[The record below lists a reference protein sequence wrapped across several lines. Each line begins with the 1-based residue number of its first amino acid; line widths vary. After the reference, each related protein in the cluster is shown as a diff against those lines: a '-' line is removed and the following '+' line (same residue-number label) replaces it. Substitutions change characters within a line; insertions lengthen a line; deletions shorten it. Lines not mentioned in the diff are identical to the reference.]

1 MAGEQTFR
9 SPGFFER
16 EIDLTQR
23 QQAPLGTP
31 AGIIGT
37 AEKGPAFVPV
47 TVGSFADYVT
57 RFGTL
62 DPKRFGPYA
71 VNEWLKHRSALT
83 YLRVLGAG
91 ANDTTAQIE
100 ATRVQGTV
108 TNAGF
113 VVSGTEVHGQA
124 DTTDS
129 RSNGMVQFIVARH
142 FLSASEALGF
152 PVFTDNDS
160 YNSTGLHTD
169 GDTVN
174 LVRGMVLMA
183 SGARL
188 MVLNGEGE
196 NFHDHADDFATLS
209 GPTAAAQSTFKLVIS
224 SSDGAGFAKTD
235 NITGIRVLTASLN
248 PASQNYIGK
257 VLNTNPDNFPT
268 AQHLLYADFA
278 VENELAPV
286 AEGPTSVAVA
296 SGSDGLSTVSG
307 IASLTHTERFGRFD
321 TRFTTPK
328 TSKFISQPFGKTEYN
343 LFHFEAISDG
353 AWANDKIKVS
363 IANIRGSTDP
373 KSEFGT
379 FAVQVR
385 SFDDVDT
392 DLEIIENFPDCSLD
406 PTSENYIAK
415 VIGDMGVEYAF
426 DADQEDERRLNVT
439 GKYPNRSTLIR
450 VKVEQAVED
459 GLVPAHALPFGF
471 RGPTTVKTNDALTD
485 STLSALSVGLA
496 DVRLSASGS
505 EALEALHSSL
515 TGSIVPPL
523 PYRFKVTRGAIDD
536 SNDDSAVAAGFPG
549 ANEVTDSRFYWGVKV
564 DRVPQTG
571 SLSNAILNAN
581 VSSVVNP
588 LVRAYTKFVGIEKL
602 DALVTGSGADA
613 FNNNKFTLARVA
625 FGNDAVAELTGTA
638 DAHMREAAYIRNGDP
653 DGTTYTVGDG
663 SDSTRITLATLVNQT
678 SSVDFNRFSDFAKFT
693 NIFQGGFDG
702 FNILDTD
709 AARMNDKA
717 SSSDTGGGATTS
729 FVSPGLTSN
738 VNGVGQ
744 LNNTVFSYKTAAR
757 IMTDE
762 FSVNTHLLA
771 IPGIRDSFITDE
783 AAKLVRAN
791 GLQMFVMDMVSYD
804 ESTNRL
810 FDDSTTR
817 PDVEKTSQQFDS
829 RAVDNNYVATYFPDV
844 TIDDLVNNRKVRVP
858 ASVAQVGAIAF
869 NDKVSYPWFAPAGF
883 NRAALDFVSN
893 VSVRLKGADR
903 DRLQD
908 ARINPIGPFQ
918 RGGGGRQVFAV
929 FGQKTLQF
937 ARSALDRVN
946 VRRLMLDVKRAVKN
960 VADRFVFE
968 QNTSD
973 TRAAFVSQVV
983 PLLAAIQAQS
993 GIEQFKVVMD
1003 ETNNTPQDVEN
1014 NRLNGKIVVV
1024 PTRTVEFVA
1033 IDFIVTNA
1041 GVSFL

>member
-23 QQAPLGTP
+23 QQAPIGVP
-31 AGIIGT
+31 AGVIGT

-47 TVGSFADYVT
+47 TVGSFADFVT

-62 DPKRFGPYA
+62 DPKKFGPYA

-83 YLRVLGAG
+83 YMRVLGAG
-91 ANDTTAQIE
+91 ANDTTTQIE

-113 VVSGTEVHGQA
+113 VVSGTRAEANQDG
-124 DTTDS
+124 DDS

-142 FLSASEALGF
+142 FLSASESLGF

-160 YNSTGLHTD
+160 YNTTGLHTT

-188 MVLNGEGE
+188 MVLDGEGE

-209 GPTAAAQSTFKLVIS
+209 GPDASAQSTFKLVIS
-224 SSDGAGFAKTD
+224 SSDGAGFSTTD
-235 NITGIRVLTASLN
+235 DVTGIRVMTASLN
-248 PASQNYIGK
+248 PSSQNYIGK
-257 VLNTNPDNFPT
+257 VLNTNPERFPID
-268 AQHLLYADFA
+268 QHLFYADFA

-286 AEGPTSVAVA
+286 AEGAPTVAVA
-296 SGSDGLSTVSG
+296 SGSEGTSSNSG
-307 IASLTHTERFGRFD
+307 IAALTHLERFGRFD

-328 TSKFISQPFGKTEYN
+328 TTKFISQPFGVTEYD
-343 LFHFEAISDG
+343 LFHFESISDG
-353 AWANDKIKVS
+353 AWANDKIKIS

-373 KSEFGT
+373 KSDFGT

-385 SFDDVDT
+385 SFSDVDT

-406 PTSENYIAK
+406 PTAENYIAA
-415 VIGDMGVEYAF
+415 VVGDMGVRYAF
-426 DADQEDERRLNVT
+426 DADQEDERRLVVT
-439 GKYPNRSTLIR
+439 GKYPNRSTLVR
-450 VKVEQAVED
+450 VVVNQAVKD
-459 GLVPAHALPFGF
+459 GLVPKRALPFGF
-471 RGPTTVKTNDALTD
+471 RGPATIKTNDALTD
-485 STLSALSVGLA
+485 STLSALSMGLN

-505 EALEALHSSL
+505 EDTAANAAL

-523 PYRFKVTRGAIDD
+523 PYRFKVTRGAVDD
-536 SNDDSAVAAGFPG
+536 SNDDSLVAAGFPG

-571 SLSNAILNAN
+571 SLSNAILNSN

-588 LVRAYTKFVGIEKL
+588 LVRAYTKFMGIEKL
-602 DALVTGSGADA
+602 DSLVTGSGADA
-613 FNNNKFTLARVA
+613 FNDNKFTLARVA
-625 FGNDAVAELTGTA
+625 FGNDTVAQLTGTA
-638 DAHMREAAYIRNGDP
+638 DAHMREAAYIRNGKP
-653 DGTTYTVGDG
+653 DGTTYTVSDG
-663 SDSTRITLATLVNQT
+663 SDTNRITLATLVNQT
-678 SSVDFNRFSDFAKFT
+678 SSVDFNRFSDFTKFT

-702 FNILDTD
+702 FNILDAD

-717 SSSDTGGGATTS
+717 SSSDTDGGAS
-729 FVSPGLTSN
+729 AAYVSPGLTSN
-738 VNGVGQ
+738 VAGSGQ
-744 LNNTVFSYKTAAR
+744 LNSTVFSYKTAAR

-783 AAKLVRAN
+783 ASKLVRAN

-804 ESTNRL
+804 ENLNRL
-810 FDDSTTR
+810 FDDSSTR
-817 PDVEKTSQQFDS
+817 PDIEKTSGQFDS
-829 RAVDNNYVATYFPDV
+829 RALDNNYVATYFPDV
-844 TIDDLVNNRKVRVP
+844 TIDDLVNNRKVKVP
-858 ASVAQVGAIAF
+858 ASVAQMGAIAF

-968 QNTSD
+968 QNTPD

-983 PLLAAIQAQS
+983 PLLAAVQAQS

-1003 ETNNTPQDVEN
+1003 ETNNTQQDIEN
-1014 NRLNGKIVVV
+1014 NRLNGKIVVI
-1024 PTRTVEFVA
+1024 PTRTVEFIA

-1041 GVSFL
+1041 GVSFQ